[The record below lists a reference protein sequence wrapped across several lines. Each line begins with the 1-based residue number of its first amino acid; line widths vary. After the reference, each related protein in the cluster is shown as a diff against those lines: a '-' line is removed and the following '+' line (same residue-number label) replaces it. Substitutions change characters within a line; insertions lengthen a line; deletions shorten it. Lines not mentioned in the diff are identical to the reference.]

1 MLQLQLLDLTAAQL
15 AAAGLVF
22 IWSGFVRS
30 GLGFGGAVLS
40 LPLLL
45 MVSDRPL
52 FWLPMLALHLLVF
65 SAFTLRSR
73 LHNIDW
79 PALRR
84 TLPFI
89 LPGKLIGVFGLLSLP
104 NQWLLAIIYGITSF
118 YALLWIGGQSLKH
131 NSRAID
137 RLMLFGGGYFSGTSL
152 SGAPL
157 VVAVYAELIARASL
171 RDTLF
176 VLWFLL
182 VSIKLATFVWFDV
195 DLQIASG
202 LLLIPITAIGHAI
215 GLRLHD
221 YLLDNDRLFKR
232 YLGTGLL
239 AISALGIWRVLQ

>member
-1 MLQLQLLDLTAAQL
+1 MHLQLLELSAAQL
-15 AAAGLVF
+15 AAAGLIF

-45 MVSDRPL
+45 MVFDQPL
-52 FWLPMLALHLLVF
+52 FWLPMLAMHLLLF

-73 LHNIDW
+73 LDNVDQ
-79 PALRR
+79 AVLKK

-89 LPGKLIGVFGLLSLP
+89 LPGKIIGVFGLLSLP
-104 NQWLLAIIYGITSF
+104 NQWLLAIIYGITAF
-118 YALLWIGGQSLKH
+118 YGLLWIGGVSLKRKSH
-131 NSRAID
+131 ALD

-157 VVAVYAELIARASL
+157 VVAVYATLVARRSL

-182 VSIKLATFVWFDV
+182 VSIKLATFVWFEI
-195 DLQIASG
+195 DLQIASSIA
-202 LLLIPITAIGHAI
+202 LVPVTAIGHVA

-221 YLLDNDRLFKR
+221 FLLDNDRLAKR
-232 YLGTGLL
+232 VLGCGLL
-239 AISALGIWRVLQ
+239 AISALGVLRVLE

>member
-1 MLQLQLLDLTAAQL
+1 MHLQLLELSAAQL
-15 AAAGLVF
+15 AAAGLIF

-45 MVSDRPL
+45 MVSDQPL
-52 FWLPMLALHLLVF
+52 FWLPMLAMHLLLF

-73 LHNIDW
+73 LDNVDQ
-79 PALRR
+79 AVLKK

-89 LPGKLIGVFGLLSLP
+89 LPGKIIGVFGLLSLP
-104 NQWLLAIIYGITSF
+104 NQWLLAIIYGITAF
-118 YALLWIGGQSLKH
+118 YGLLWIGGVSLKRKSH
-131 NSRAID
+131 ALD

-157 VVAVYAELIARASL
+157 VVAVYATLVARRSL

-182 VSIKLATFVWFDV
+182 VSIKLATFVWFEI
-195 DLQIASG
+195 DLQIASSIA
-202 LLLIPITAIGHAI
+202 LVPVTAIGHVA

-221 YLLDNDRLFKR
+221 FLLDNDRLAKR
-232 YLGTGLL
+232 VLGCGLL
-239 AISALGIWRVLQ
+239 AVSALGVLRVLE